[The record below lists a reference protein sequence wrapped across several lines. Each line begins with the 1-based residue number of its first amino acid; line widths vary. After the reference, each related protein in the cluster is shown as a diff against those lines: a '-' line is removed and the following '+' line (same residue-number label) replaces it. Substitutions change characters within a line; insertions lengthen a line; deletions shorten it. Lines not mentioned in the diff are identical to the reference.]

1 MSREVGCFQVGNGVG
16 GGGAVRRCLTF
27 GLFHQGQPQL
37 DFVDVELTMLKIIQQ
52 SGELLMMFT

>member
-1 MSREVGCFQVGNGVG
+1 MSSEVGCFHVGNG
-16 GGGAVRRCLTF
+16 GGAARRCLTF